1 MCRVLWLS
9 DVPVLWFLSRLSRFA
24 TQQRL
29 CFPKILGMWTFTI
42 LCLLFISIDL
52 PYSKFHNIFG
62 TADYDFNTVKRVNDQ
77 RRVAAHQY
85 LSQIH
90 AGNTR
95 TRYLRN
101 GNSGKLRYAIGV
113 VSVARKSRWVK
124 LEYLTQVMSKLDQII
139 VKNNATESV
148 FPFICNTDSNPEKFE
163 EANWLSTYFP
173 CITRV
178 YSKNVVPKTRRRD
191 SVQEKEKQDYVFCLE
206 AAVQYNADYV
216 ILLEDD
222 AYPADNFYEVLEHTI
237 RSKLETTIR
246 RGEKIPVY
254 HERWVWVKLCFPY
267 SLADYHRN
275 WYFFCQWIALAT
287 LLGGISCL
295 IIHHIYPLLFST
307 RLFGKATWCTMSNTS
322 RHPQLTFYTFLHS
335 LVYFVFVL
343 GIIGRPYYLELRSVS
358 PYTYSL
364 DPGTSCC
371 TPAMLYSPRE
381 IPGIV
386 NYLRGC
392 SCSRRYPLDFALD
405 DYREKSNLKQYLM
418 SPNLFTH
425 IGFYSSLHNN
435 FNGNK
440 MEFVGQI

>member
-1 MCRVLWLS
+1 MCRILRLVT
-9 DVPVLWFLSRLSRFA
+9 VAPVLWFLSHLSRYA
-24 TQQRL
+24 TRQWL
-29 CFPKILGMWTFTI
+29 YFLLKVFILWTLTL
-42 LCLLFISIDL
+42 LCLLFISNDL

-62 TADYDFNTVKRVNDQ
+62 TADYDFNTVKRVNNQ
-77 RRVAAHQY
+77 RRVEAHQY

-139 VKNNATESV
+139 VKNNATETV
-148 FPFICNTDSNPEKFE
+148 FPFICNTDSNPESFE
-163 EANWLSTYFP
+163 EANSLSNFFP
-173 CITRV
+173 NVTRV
-178 YSKNVVPKTRRRD
+178 LSQDFVKETRTRR
-191 SVQEKEKQDYVFCLE
+191 SEQENEKQDYVFCLE

-216 ILLEDD
+216 ILLQDD

-237 RSKLETTIR
+237 KSKLQTRIR
-246 RGEKIPVY
+246 RGEKIPV
-254 HERWVWVKLCFPY
+254 HNERWAWVKLSFPY
-267 SLADYHRN
+267 SHAAYHRN
-275 WYFFCQWIALAT
+275 WYFFCQWFALAT

-295 IIHHIYPLLFST
+295 IHHIYASCFST
-307 RLFGKATWCTMSNTS
+307 HL
-322 RHPQLTFYTFLHS
+322 LTKVTFSTITNSKETQPTFCTFLVS
-335 LVYFVFVL
+335 LIYFFLVL

-371 TPAMLYSPRE
+371 IVAVLYRPGD
-381 IPGIV
+381 IPDIV
-386 NYLRGC
+386 NFLRRR
-392 SCSRRYPLDFALD
+392 SCTPKYPLDFALD
-405 DYREKSNLKQYLM
+405 DYREKNNLKQYLI
-418 SPNLFTH
+418 SPNLFSH

-440 MEFVGQI
+440 MEFVGNM